1 MIASKHCLISLTFI
15 ITSYCTQEEIDSA
28 VSQLLKLK
36 KDYQNLTGEDLAG
49 GGSRGKKEKKKKDAG
64 NEQKDSKSSKKQE
77 KAAQAAKG
85 ESDDVDSSGK
95 KITRSVSY
103 Q

>member
-1 MIASKHCLISLTFI
+1 M
-15 ITSYCTQEEIDSA
+15 
-28 VSQLLKLK
+28 SQLLKLK

-49 GGSRGKKEKKKKDAG
+49 GGSRGKKEKKKDAG
-64 NEQKDSKSSKKQE
+64 NEKKDSKSSKKQE

-95 KITRSVSY
+95 KITRSVSLRY
-103 Q
+103 FVNR